1 MSTEIQLITDGDGV
15 AVFGDPREVENF
27 LTSNGIASKELDMGR
42 FLGNAFRTAAG
53 ATQVGSE
60 LAANSGRWVKLTE
73 ESAKALKLGRAM
85 KGSSDGLSRAIA
97 TTEGGKITKI
107 LEFSKPGSAGMFMTS
122 PLALAG
128 AASIM
133 SQMAMQQS
141 IDEITEHL
149 KVIDEKVDEILRA
162 HKDAALAEMIGIG
175 LVIDDAML
183 KREHVGR
190 VSEVTWSNL
199 HGASQTIAATQSYA
213 LRQLDAVAEKLEKKS
228 KVADLAK
235 VSARAETEVEEWL
248 AVLARCFQ
256 LQDSLNVLEL
266 DRVMDS
272 DPRDLDRHREAIRA
286 ARGRRRD
293 LISATTQRL
302 LERIEAVAGVANS
315 KVLTHPQ
322 RAKAIVASGNE
333 VSTEVVAFN
342 ELLGVQ
348 QERAELEARKWTQA
362 VGDVRSKAVQAV
374 GTGASAAARFGTETI
389 TQVSERLP
397 RSEKTDKEN
406 KPKRQKQK

>member
-1 MSTEIQLITDGDGV
+1 MSTEFQLITDGDDV

-42 FLGNAFRTAAG
+42 LLGNAFRTAAG

-97 TTEGGKITKI
+97 TTKGGKITKI
-107 LEFSKPGSAGMFMTS
+107 LEFSKPGSAGMFLTS

-183 KREHVGR
+183 KRE
-190 VSEVTWSNL
+190 
-199 HGASQTIAATQSYA
+199 GAVANFRWRAVATQS
-213 LRQLDAVAEKLEKKS
+213 LSSD
-228 KVADLAK
+228 
-235 VSARAETEVEEWL
+235 
-248 AVLARCFQ
+248 ARCGSAFSG
-256 LQDSLNVLEL
+256 SLEHPA
-266 DRVMDS
+266 DDHRIRV
-272 DPRDLDRHREAIRA
+272 
-286 ARGRRRD
+286 
-293 LISATTQRL
+293 
-302 LERIEAVAGVANS
+302 
-315 KVLTHPQ
+315 
-322 RAKAIVASGNE
+322 
-333 VSTEVVAFN
+333 
-342 ELLGVQ
+342 
-348 QERAELEARKWTQA
+348 
-362 VGDVRSKAVQAV
+362 
-374 GTGASAAARFGTETI
+374 
-389 TQVSERLP
+389 RLP
-397 RSEKTDKEN
+397 VGKHRAL
-406 KPKRQKQK
+406 PFPQ